1 MCVLPRLAMKSRQWR
16 RIARA
21 GVSGILGV
29 VGLGAVAAPAADESV
44 AAPERSLVDA
54 RWIPSASFYT
64 AGLVDDRVAR
74 MESDTSP
81 FKDGDSLGLMWS
93 IGGTADLASPVLI
106 DVPGKPRAFAHADVG
121 YVYSLE
127 DPVTT
132 EGDPGGTP
140 RLAEGSSTAEGI
152 ANVGSSVRAEA
163 KPLVLSGG
171 IGSVFEFEL
180 MDRGVRIR
188 PTLEWMYRR
197 DTMKST
203 LGGGESESP
212 IPGETECV
220 PDCRTV
226 FIKQQ
231 TEKGYHSLGP
241 GIELEADAGRVGDF
255 LLGFY
260 GSFRA
265 YHILGDRKAQLN
277 ARGSWSQLDGEPTTR
292 PDTTFVTRYEREPW
306 HYRFGMGFRVLWSPE
321 D

>member
-1 MCVLPRLAMKSRQWR
+1 MRVLTRLPMKSRYR
-16 RIARA
+16 RVFARF
-21 GVSGILGV
+21 GFCGILGS
-29 VGLGAVAAPAADESV
+29 VALAALYAAAAEADAPA
-44 AAPERSLVDA
+44 ERSALDR

-64 AGLVDDRVAR
+64 AGLIDDRVAR

-81 FKDGDSLGLMWS
+81 FKDGDSLGLLWS
-93 IGGTADLASPVLI
+93 VGGTADMASPVIL
-106 DVPGKPRAFAHADVG
+106 DVPGKPRMFAHADVG
-121 YVYSLE
+121 FVYSLE
-127 DPVTT
+127 DPVTS

-140 RLAEGSSTAEGI
+140 RLVEGSNTAEAI
-152 ANVGSSVRAEA
+152 AGVGSSVRAEA

-171 IGSVFEFEL
+171 IGSVFEFEVL
-180 MDRGVRIR
+180 DRALRIR

-197 DTMKST
+197 DTMKAT

-212 IPGETECV
+212 IPNETECV

-226 FIKQQ
+226 FIKHQ

-241 GIELEADAGRVGDF
+241 GIEVETDAGRFGDF

-265 YHILGDRKAQLN
+265 YYILGDRKAELQS
-277 ARGSWSQLDGEPTTR
+277 RGSWSRFDGQATTR
-292 PDTTFVTRYEREPW
+292 EDTVFVTRYEREPW

-321 D
+321 E